1 MNIKGELEY
10 TIRMGTW
17 QFEAG
22 NLILG
27 KVGQQGCKFGGSLGN
42 SCEIGG
48 RERRGSLRQDV
59 LHLRHRGSI
68 PPIYK
73 LPDKPVRIPCLFT
86 FQMHIGQAKTNVN
99 QNIETS
105 LQQKS

>member
-73 LPDKPVRIPCLFT
+73 LPDKPVHIPCLFT